1 MASTLQTNTIEPQSG
16 TDLTV
21 GTSGTNTVLAGNVI
35 KSNVLKDAGGNA
47 ILTSDGSGNLSG
59 VNSAFGA
66 STVLLSTQ
74 TVTSSTTTVTF
85 SSSLITSDYNHYIFK
100 FYNVQTAGNAGGADF
115 AFNVSTDNG
124 STYAVTKTST
134 VFRSWHSNAD
144 TTGLAYNTGKDLWNS
159 TDNQKV
165 MIAMETAANVASAA
179 GDGELH
185 LFSVSNTSV
194 WKQFYATS
202 QQRQNGDY
210 SEVMY
215 TGGSCETASAI
226 NCVKFE
232 MDGST
237 ISKAII
243 KLYGIK

>member
-1 MASTLQTNTIEPQSG
+1 MTTLKVNTIEPQTG
-16 TDLTV
+16 TTITV
-21 GTSGTNTVLAGNVI
+21 GGSSTNTVLGGNII
-35 KSNVLKDAGGNA
+35 KSNVLTDAGGNA
-47 ILTSDGSGNLSG
+47 ILTSDGSGNVTG
-59 VNSAFGA
+59 VNSAFG
-66 STVLLSTQ
+66 SSMVLLNTQ
-74 TVTSSTTTVTF
+74 NVTSSTTTVTF
-85 SSSLITSDYNHYIFK
+85 SSSLITSTYNHYIFK

-159 TDNQKV
+159 TANQKV

-185 LFSVSNTSV
+185 LYSVSNTSV
-194 WKQFYATS
+194 YKQFYATS
-202 QQRQNGDY
+202 QQRQNGNY

-215 TGGSCETASAI
+215 TGGTCTTASAI